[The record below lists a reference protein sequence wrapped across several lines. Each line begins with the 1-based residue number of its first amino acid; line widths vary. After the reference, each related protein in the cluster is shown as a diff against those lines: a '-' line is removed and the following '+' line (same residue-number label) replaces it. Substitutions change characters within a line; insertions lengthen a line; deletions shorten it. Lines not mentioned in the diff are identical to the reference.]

1 MTSGFLQLESTLH
14 LSDVRTKRDYSYH
27 NFLRLKSPVAKR
39 LWSLCQTYIWLQRWC
54 DILKSTIPAKKF
66 RSPFSCH
73 FTIIGCTLTFIV
85 IAIDVCKLK
94 FEIYY
99 CHL

>member
-27 NFLRLKSPVAKR
+27 NFLRVKSPVAKR
-39 LWSLCQTYIWLQRWC
+39 LWSLCQTYIWLQRSC

-73 FTIIGCTLTFIV
+73 FTKIG
-85 IAIDVCKLK
+85 
-94 FEIYY
+94 
-99 CHL
+99 